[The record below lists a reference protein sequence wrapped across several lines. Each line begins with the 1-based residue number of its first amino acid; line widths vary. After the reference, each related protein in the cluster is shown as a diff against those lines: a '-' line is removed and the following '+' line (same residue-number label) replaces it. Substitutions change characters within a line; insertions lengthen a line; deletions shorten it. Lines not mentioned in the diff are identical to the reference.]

1 MFTAKRKGLLV
12 FLAALFIAALI
23 GVGIIFAPA
32 STRPASAAEEESA
45 TAEQTQAALT
55 FMQKIAQAADN
66 SIVTLEGDIFFDL
79 TADSAITA
87 GHYLNGHLELTQ
99 ESMTA
104 DTITIDLAGHE
115 LKIITGS
122 YDSCIQVG
130 SGITITLKD
139 SVGGGSLAGQS
150 QGALVKGES
159 GSSIALE
166 DIAVDFTCNYD
177 NPVAYAAIDTQGKVS
192 VSSVEFNLVG
202 AESAVVAPENS
213 VTYATLQ
220 DEVNAAGTAATLVTL
235 TKDYTENITIS
246 KGQNITLDLSGKTLT
261 NLSDHTIINYG
272 TLTIK
277 GEGTVDNVTHARGA
291 FVNYGKATLL
301 GGIYTR
307 SKEAGTLDGG
317 NGGNS
322 WYVIKN
328 SGVLTI
334 GEEGADCSVKV
345 TANGGYSSLIANGYQ
360 NQTDMDLSQ
369 QYAEKPVLTIYG
381 GNFSGGLNTLKND
394 TLGEATIKAG
404 EFGNTS
410 QATILNW
417 NTLLIEGGNFTASS
431 EAQYAIITGAD
442 GKTETMKT
450 TITGGEFVGEI
461 TYYSNPDYPQYT
473 DDVDYDISGG
483 VFANTL
489 PEEYINDNSLF
500 YPTEGGYKV
509 GSYEENKDNEN
520 IALIYGN
527 KAYASDE
534 AAVQDGIVAKIDK
547 TAYATLA
554 KAVAAVP
561 NETEAPVTVTLIG
574 EEGATI
580 EGSGIGLFA
589 ANGDKKNIIIDFNGL
604 TYKIVDGFVGSTGT
618 ESQAF
623 HLEMGN
629 TVVLKNG
636 TITSDVAKMLIQKY
650 CELTLENIILD
661 GSETNQY
668 VVSSNAGTTTF
679 TGDTQVIAAEG
690 CVAFDVYYWP
700 NGGYAE
706 GVNVIF
712 DKDFTGKVVGKVE
725 YTSDGAK
732 DDWFEKAS
740 LTFAEGNKGTFDIE
754 LAPVKS
760 ENAENAAI
768 DIAGGEFTSAL
779 PESYIGDNS
788 LLYPVSTEGVISY
801 KIAQAGEV
809 PADSVGVAQVGNAV
823 YATLQE
829 AIDNAP
835 ADATVTLLKDITESV
850 SATLNRAITIDL
862 NGYTII
868 GESGYAFVFDGNTAD
883 ITITSGENG
892 GKIVGN
898 GTYGGISVLNPAADI
913 TVTVKDITIETYGE
927 PTNDKARAIQ
937 IYNTD
942 TTKNINTV
950 ISGVTVTKGTGSVQE
965 SAVWLRG
972 TNATVTDT
980 KITSESGYGMIFYG
994 ISSNTPE
1001 ENSNYVWVTLDLT
1014 NSEINAYAPALSGN
1028 GQCHGTVM
1036 NLTNNDIYSE
1046 KADAIFHPQYGVLN
1060 ILGDDNKLQGDSGI
1074 EMRSGILNMEGGTV
1088 IADATE
1094 FDEWSSGSGNTA
1106 DGVAVNISQHNTDL
1120 PIEVNISGGTLISY
1134 SENGKAVYEKDQ
1146 QNTTN
1151 VDKIAIALI
1160 GGEYNGEVES
1170 QNVTGFIAGGMFS
1183 QAVDESYMADG
1194 FALEEYNGTYIVVKV
1209 EEAVAPTVAERV
1221 NAQAEVR
1228 AYMAAFGLKLS
1239 DMQALAGEDGNAAAI
1254 VDAYDSLMGA
1264 GTATLLAEAKLAAMD
1279 AVDAFIDALNAAK
1292 ADAVEQINE
1301 YAANEQAGIVTV
1313 PTYVLSAINGAAS
1326 AAEVQ
1331 TYLEAAKAEIDEVR
1345 AQRAVAEEQANALA
1359 EKVAGIIEA
1368 LKITESEE
1376 GAWSTTLLNDVM
1388 AQLQNANS
1396 DTDAILALIGQPAD
1410 GDTNKTI
1417 IDMIKD
1423 VDGDIA
1429 EAVETITKHIDN
1441 KVTEFTGEIT
1451 AIKDGVDALNELF
1464 NGAEGTEGLAQI
1476 IKDIEGYVTGIQGS
1490 IGDLTEGE
1498 TLASVLGDIDT
1509 AQGKLETALEQY
1521 KTSFESA
1528 LGNISGKFDALDSAI
1543 AALPDSTY
1551 VAGIVQ
1557 DMQKQFT
1564 GLGEKIDAL
1573 TGADGAL
1580 TQIDGKIDA
1589 LDEVVD
1595 GIASVQNTMNE
1606 AFTEFGKQFNAAVA
1620 DMEGW
1625 FDALDKAIAALP
1637 DSTDAIAELKAALA
1651 EAQKGITAANEGIAQ
1666 LGTDLGTVE
1675 GKVDAIDST
1684 ADSVLAAQNA
1694 LKTAV
1699 EGYKAAADE
1708 ALADI
1713 SESLAALDKDLAV
1726 LTASTAADKEAL
1738 SKEIAALQ
1746 TTANKLEDA
1755 VAALDGDSQADL
1767 TAITEDLAGLQT
1779 SLDGLKADIQKVAQ
1793 SVTAVEED
1801 SVNSASGFAGLY
1813 VFISAL
1819 VVLVVAV
1826 LVVVSLKKRA

>member
-32 STRPASAAEEESA
+32 SARPASAEGSS
-45 TAEQTQAALT
+45 EQTE
-55 FMQKIAQAADN
+55 N
-66 SIVTLEGDIFFDL
+66 SVAKVSGEF
-79 TADSAITA
+79 
-87 GHYLNGHLELTQ
+87 
-99 ESMTA
+99 
-104 DTITIDLAGHE
+104 
-115 LKIITGS
+115 
-122 YDSCIQVG
+122 YDSLQNAIDTAI
-130 SGITITLKD
+130 SGQATTITLQKN
-139 SVGGGSLAGQS
+139 V
-150 QGALVKGES
+150 
-159 GSSIALE
+159 
-166 DIAVDFTCNYD
+166 
-177 NPVAYAAIDTQGKVS
+177 
-192 VSSVEFNLVG
+192 
-202 AESAVVAPENS
+202 
-213 VTYATLQ
+213 
-220 DEVNAAGTAATLVTL
+220 
-235 TKDYTENITIS
+235 TENVTIPVG
-246 KGQNITLDLSGKTLT
+246 KDITLDLNGNTLT
-261 NLSDHTIINYG
+261 NVSDHTIINYG

-301 GGIYTR
+301 GGTYTR

-334 GEEGADCSVKV
+334 GEEGADCSVEV

-450 TITGGEFVGEI
+450 TITDGEFVGEI

-509 GSYEENKDNEN
+509 GSYEENKDDEN

-554 KAVAAVP
+554 EAVAAVP
-561 NETEAPVTVTLIG
+561 NGKEDPVTVTLIG

-580 EGSGIGLFA
+580 EGSGIELVA

-604 TYKIVDGFVGSTGT
+604 TYKIVNDLVGSTGT
-618 ESQAF
+618 ESQGF

-636 TITSDVAKMLIQKY
+636 TITSDVSIMLVQKY
-650 CELTLENIILD
+650 CDLTLKDIILD
-661 GSETNQY
+661 GSKTNRY
-668 VVSSNAGTTTF
+668 VVSNNAGTTTF
-679 TGDTQVIAAEG
+679 TGNTQVIAAEG
-690 CVAFDVYYWP
+690 CVAFDVFYWP

-706 GVNVIF
+706 GVKVIF
-712 DKDFTGKVVGKVE
+712 DKDFIGMVVGKVE

-754 LAPVKS
+754 LVPVKS

-801 KIAQAGEV
+801 KIANAGEV
-809 PADSVGVAQVGNAV
+809 PAESVGVAQVDNAV

-835 ADATVTLLKDITESV
+835 ADATVTLLKDINISTGNVIAYKAASP
-850 SATLNRAITIDL
+850 LDKAITIDL
-862 NGYTII
+862 AGHKII
-868 GESGYAFVFDGNTAD
+868 SSAKYNFVFDISSIED
-883 ITITSGENG
+883 LTITSSVEG
-892 GKIVGN
+892 G
-898 GTYGGISVLNPAADI
+898 
-913 TVTVKDITIETYGE
+913 TIEASAAMKFIVANQNNKE
-927 PTNDKARAIQ
+927 P
-937 IYNTD
+937 IYLTVSNIAFKGDFVYESPLHFKNAFSTVQLNVVLE
-942 TTKNINTV
+942 NINV
-950 ISGVTVTKGTGSVQE
+950 KYNNSVDYSVVGEGSRIINNE
-965 SAVWLRG
+965 SYSNLEIKDS
-972 TNATVTDT
+972 TITVTDT
-980 KITSESGYGMIFYG
+980 STNRSKPFYG
-994 ISSNTPE
+994 VYNNGKGGDFSIS
-1001 ENSNYVWVTLDLT
+1001 NSTITTDGREGTLTKYGLGGPVASIGADLT
-1014 NSEINAYAPALSGN
+1014 VTNSTIKSADGPGITFYGSMNTEQALAAGAEKDYKTLIISGGDITGYTYALSGN
-1028 GQCHGTVM
+1028 GKGIYEGTNITVKDGAT
-1036 NLTNNDIYSE
+1036 LTAIMGTGIYQ
-1046 KADAIFHPQYGVLN
+1046 PQVGILN
-1060 ILGDDNKLQGDSGI
+1060 IEGKGTSVTGSSGI
-1074 EMRSGILNMEGGTV
+1074 EIRAGKLNVKDAAITATAEKFSVIANGGGT
-1088 IADATE
+1088 T
-1094 FDEWSSGSGNTA
+1094 T
-1106 DGVAVNISQHNTDL
+1106 DGAAIVVAQHSQRAEKWL
-1120 PIEVNISGGTLISY
+1120 PISVNLESGTYKGI
-1134 SENGKAVYEKDQ
+1134 KAVYQADVL
-1146 QNTTN
+1146 QNGDEA
-1151 VDKIAIALI
+1151 VKEIEMALI
-1160 GGEYNGEVES
+1160 GGEYNGAVES

-1183 QAVDESYMADG
+1183 QAVDESYMAKG
-1194 FALEEYNGTYIVVKV
+1194 FAMEEYNGTYIVVKHG
-1209 EEAVAPTVAERV
+1209 EAVAPTVAERV

-1254 VDAYDSLMGA
+1254 VDAYDSLMGV

-1292 ADAVEQINE
+1292 ASAVEQINE

-1313 PTYVLSAINGAAS
+1313 PTYVLSAINGATS

-1331 TYLEAAKAEIDEVR
+1331 TYLNAAKAEIAEVR
-1345 AQRAVAEEQANALA
+1345 EQRAAAKEQADALA

-1376 GAWSTTLLNDVM
+1376 GTWSTTLLNEVM
-1388 AQLQNANS
+1388 EQLQNAND

-1410 GDTNKTI
+1410 GDT
-1417 IDMIKD
+1417 
-1423 VDGDIA
+1423 
-1429 EAVETITKHIDN
+1429 
-1441 KVTEFTGEIT
+1441 
-1451 AIKDGVDALNELF
+1451 
-1464 NGAEGTEGLAQI
+1464 
-1476 IKDIEGYVTGIQGS
+1476 
-1490 IGDLTEGE
+1490 
-1498 TLASVLGDIDT
+1498 LASVLGDIEEV
-1509 AQGKLETALEQY
+1509 QGELEAALEQY
-1521 KTSFESA
+1521 KTSFETE
-1528 LGNISGKFDALDSAI
+1528 LNNISSRFDKLDSAIEALPEYSEQFEALTEAVGKVQTAVDKANTSLGSLTTEVGSINTTVESMQTVQNTMNEAFTAFGEQFNAVVTDMEGRFNALDEAI

-1580 TQIDGKIDA
+1580 TQMDGKIDA

-1620 DMEGW
+1620 DMEVR

-1651 EAQKGITAANEGIAQ
+1651 EAQNGITAANEGIAQ

-1713 SESLAALDKDLAV
+1713 SENLAALDKDLAV